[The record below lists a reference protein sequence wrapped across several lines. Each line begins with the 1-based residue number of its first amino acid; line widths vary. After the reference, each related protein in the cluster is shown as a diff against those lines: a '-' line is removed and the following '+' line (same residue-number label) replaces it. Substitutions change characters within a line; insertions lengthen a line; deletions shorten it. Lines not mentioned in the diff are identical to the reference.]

1 MHYNIA
7 VHITGAYSIHCRYAS
22 NVPLSATA
30 ASSEYTH
37 IAGIFPPTTPV
48 DELGILNATGIF
60 EGAEGTVRMSGAL
73 NFANAPNTILFSF
86 FYVIDIETSS
96 GTDYEYIFQQ
106 SGSMAPK
113 QQVFLM
119 ILITVLGKLLY

>member
-1 MHYNIA
+1 
-7 VHITGAYSIHCRYAS
+7 
-22 NVPLSATA
+22 
-30 ASSEYTH
+30 
-37 IAGIFPPTTPV
+37 
-48 DELGILNATGIF
+48 
-60 EGAEGTVRMSGAL
+60 MSGAL